1 MNTEREKVLQDLEIA
16 SRDVKKCLG
25 MKQGGGGAEKKY
37 SQAYQAC
44 VRVGVMPQIRKK
56 YR

>member
-1 MNTEREKVLQDLEIA
+1 MTKEQERALQNLEIA

-25 MKQGGGGAEKKY
+25 MKQGGAGAEKKY
-37 SQAYQAC
+37 SQAYQEC
-44 VRVGVMPQIRKK
+44 VRVGALPQIRAK